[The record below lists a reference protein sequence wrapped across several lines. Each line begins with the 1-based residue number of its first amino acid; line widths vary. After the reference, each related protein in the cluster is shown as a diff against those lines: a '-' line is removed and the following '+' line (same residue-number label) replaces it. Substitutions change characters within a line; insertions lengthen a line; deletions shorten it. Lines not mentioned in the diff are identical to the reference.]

1 MKTKY
6 YRSFSSSEDS
16 GKEVIVCNDDDVL
29 VVVTIFGTYIPC
41 GNVLKSEV
49 DKMLLTRIKKIMNII
64 ICPPQGNIH
73 RTTQADVHSFAIYR
87 LNKELNSSSLNSSIY
102 RRGRKKGDVK
112 IKRKF
117 KESLTI

>member
-1 MKTKY
+1 MRGKY
-6 YRSFSSSEDS
+6 YRSCSSSEDLR
-16 GKEVIVCNDDDVL
+16 ENVVICDNHAL